1 LIKDQGGKDEEK
13 IINIYIRRPNSV
25 YRIIDCFLN
34 YLDKELDKDKEN
46 EANEGYKNKL
56 LYFLLTLNEQTTLIK
71 QYRNMDNRNKSI
83 EDRLNS
89 KFDKAKDEVSFLISK
104 ELKKDEESSK
114 SILGIYLDCLNDNK
128 NTI

>member
-1 LIKDQGGKDEEK
+1 MSQKEK

-46 EANEGYKNKL
+46 EANEDYKNKL
-56 LYFLLTLNEQTTLIK
+56 LYFILKLNEQTKLIK
-71 QYRNMDNRNKSI
+71 QYRNIDNRNKSI